1 MNTQIESE
9 ITKIGS
15 LRPRMDR
22 ISVKLKIIDKSRT
35 EEIFSRNRETH
46 RVANATGGDETALV
60 NISLWDE
67 NIARMVIGKT
77 YLLEN
82 VYTKLYRGLLQLKL
96 GRHSR
101 ISETDDISSVN
112 KDVDMSADHSDSRR
126 RSYDDD
132 EVDYRRYREYA
143 PGIGRIGQL
152 DN

>member
-9 ITKIGS
+9 IIKIEE

-22 ISVKLKIIDKSRT
+22 ISVRLKIIDKTRA
-35 EEIFSRNRETH
+35 EEIFSGRNREIH
-46 RVANATGGDETALV
+46 RVANAMGGDETAVV

-67 NIARMVIGKT
+67 NIARMDVGKT

-82 VYTKLYRGLLQLKL
+82 VYTKLYRGHLQLKL
-96 GRHSR
+96 GRHTR
-101 ISETDDISSVN
+101 INEADDISTVN
-112 KDVDMSADHSDSRR
+112 EEVDMSSGDSGERGG
-126 RSYDDD
+126 SYDD
-132 EVDYRRYREYA
+132 EIDYRRYREYA